1 MLEKIEDINLLNL
14 AKDIK
19 EMISDGK
26 LKIKTDDYQVELE
39 VNNDFKEL
47 KALKRLLEIMVHENF
62 LMTELYFEIK
72 DDFKKCFNEEYS
84 SKLNEIFH
92 SVRVK
97 EIKVQGEDSYMG
109 TLIYHEIFG
118 EKMIF
123 KLAFIRYLR
132 RFQREEHWK

>member
-47 KALKRLLEIMVHENF
+47 MVHENF
-62 LMTELYFEIK
+62 LMTELYFENK

>member
-62 LMTELYFEIK
+62 LMTELYFENK
-72 DDFKKCFNEEYS
+72 DDA
-84 SKLNEIFH
+84 I
-92 SVRVK
+92 
-97 EIKVQGEDSYMG
+97 IKRLKAELQY
-109 TLIYHEIFG
+109 FG
-118 EKMIF
+118 EICPPNKELYE
-123 KLAFIRYLR
+123 KYKEQLND
-132 RFQREEHWK
+132 E

>member
-14 AKDIK
+14 SKDIK

-62 LMTELYFEIK
+62 LMTELYFENK
-72 DDFKKCFNEEYS
+72 DDLKKCFNEEYS

>member
-1 MLEKIEDINLLNL
+1 MLEKTEDINLLNL

-62 LMTELYFEIK
+62 LMTELYFENK
-72 DDFKKCFNEEYS
+72 ADFEKCFNEEYS

>member
-47 KALKRLLEIMVHENF
+47 KALKRLLQIMVHENF
-62 LMTELYFEIK
+62 LMTELYFENK
-72 DDFKKCFNEEYS
+72 DDFKKCFNAEYS

>member
-26 LKIKTDDYQVELE
+26 LMIKTDDYQVELE
-39 VNNDFKEL
+39 VNTDFKEL

-62 LMTELYFEIK
+62 LMTELYFENK

>member
-62 LMTELYFEIK
+62 LMTELYFETK

>member
-62 LMTELYFEIK
+62 LMTELYLMKNIAV
-72 DDFKKCFNEEYS
+72 N
-84 SKLNEIFH
+84 
-92 SVRVK
+92 
-97 EIKVQGEDSYMG
+97 
-109 TLIYHEIFG
+109 
-118 EKMIF
+118 
-123 KLAFIRYLR
+123 
-132 RFQREEHWK
+132 

>member
-62 LMTELYFEIK
+62 LMTELYFENK
-72 DDFKKCFNEEYS
+72 DDFKKCFNDEYS

-92 SVRVK
+92 IVRVK
-97 EIKVQGEDSYMG
+97 EIKVQGEDSYM
-109 TLIYHEIFG
+109 
-118 EKMIF
+118 
-123 KLAFIRYLR
+123 
-132 RFQREEHWK
+132 

>member
-1 MLEKIEDINLLNL
+1 M
-14 AKDIK
+14 
-19 EMISDGK
+19 
-26 LKIKTDDYQVELE
+26 ELE

-62 LMTELYFEIK
+62 LMTELYFENK

>member
-62 LMTELYFEIK
+62 LMTEIYF
-72 DDFKKCFNEEYS
+72 
-84 SKLNEIFH
+84 
-92 SVRVK
+92 
-97 EIKVQGEDSYMG
+97 
-109 TLIYHEIFG
+109 
-118 EKMIF
+118 
-123 KLAFIRYLR
+123 
-132 RFQREEHWK
+132 

>member
-62 LMTELYFEIK
+62 LMTELYFENK
-72 DDFKKCFNEEYS
+72 DDFKKCFKEEYS

-123 KLAFIRYLR
+123 TLAFIRYLR
-132 RFQREEHWK
+132 RFQREDHWK